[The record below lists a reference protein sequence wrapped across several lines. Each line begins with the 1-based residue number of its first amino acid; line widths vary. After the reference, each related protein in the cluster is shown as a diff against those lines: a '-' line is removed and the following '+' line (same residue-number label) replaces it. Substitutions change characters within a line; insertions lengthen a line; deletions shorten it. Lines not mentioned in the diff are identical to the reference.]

1 MLPMKEIEL
10 TPEQRS
16 KYNELLAEMRAEL
29 ELLPKSDGN
38 ILSCTVGNRPYKP
51 EISAEVKGNSERVNT
66 TSQ

>member
-38 ILSCTVGNRPYKP
+38 ILSCTVGNRPYQ
-51 EISAEVKGNSERVNT
+51 EISQKYLPKLKEILKE
-66 TSQ
+66 